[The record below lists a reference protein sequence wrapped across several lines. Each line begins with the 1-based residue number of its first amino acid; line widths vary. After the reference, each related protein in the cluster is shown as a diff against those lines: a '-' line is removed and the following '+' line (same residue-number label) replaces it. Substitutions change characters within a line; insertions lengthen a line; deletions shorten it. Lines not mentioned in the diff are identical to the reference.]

1 MILVQNCR
9 MIDPASQTDSLRD
22 ILIGED
28 RITKIAEAGT
38 IDPAQITKEKEDEL
52 RILNADGLIAAPG
65 LVDTHVH
72 FRDPGAE
79 YKEDIL
85 TGAVSAAA
93 GGVTSVVL
101 MANTNPH
108 VDQEETLSYVLEKG
122 AKTGIHVYTCANVT
136 MNMEGDELTDMETLA
151 KAGAVGFTDDGKPL
165 LDAKI
170 ARKAMQEAARVHK
183 PISFHEEDPDL
194 IGSSG
199 VNQGAVSKETGVA
212 GAPTVSEE
220 VLIARDCLLA
230 LHEKARI
237 NIQHVSSGVS
247 VDILRTMKK
256 LGADIYA
263 EVTPQHF
270 SLNETA
276 VLKKGALSTPT
287 EKE

>member
-38 IDPAQITKEKEDEL
+38 IDAAQNSIEIHDEL
-52 RILNADGLIAAPG
+52 RFLNAEGLIAAPG

-136 MNMEGDELTDMETLA
+136 MDMEGDELTDMEALA
-151 KAGAVGFTDDGKPL
+151 KAGAVCPCWMPNLREKRCRKRQGCTNPSASMRKTRHIFKIMGSMPERRVNISASAVRTDRRRS
-165 LDAKI
+165 I
-170 ARKAMQEAARVHK
+170 WCAAICRLRWKRVRR
-183 PISFHEEDPDL
+183 S
-194 IGSSG
+194 
-199 VNQGAVSKETGVA
+199 
-212 GAPTVSEE
+212 
-220 VLIARDCLLA
+220 
-230 LHEKARI
+230 
-237 NIQHVSSGVS
+237 
-247 VDILRTMKK
+247 
-256 LGADIYA
+256 
-263 EVTPQHF
+263 
-270 SLNETA
+270 
-276 VLKKGALSTPT
+276 
-287 EKE
+287 

>member
-9 MIDPASQTDSLRD
+9 MIDPASQTDGLRD

-108 VDQEETLSYVLEKG
+108 VDQEETLSYVL
-122 AKTGIHVYTCANVT
+122 
-136 MNMEGDELTDMETLA
+136 
-151 KAGAVGFTDDGKPL
+151 
-165 LDAKI
+165 
-170 ARKAMQEAARVHK
+170 
-183 PISFHEEDPDL
+183 
-194 IGSSG
+194 
-199 VNQGAVSKETGVA
+199 
-212 GAPTVSEE
+212 
-220 VLIARDCLLA
+220 
-230 LHEKARI
+230 
-237 NIQHVSSGVS
+237 
-247 VDILRTMKK
+247 
-256 LGADIYA
+256 
-263 EVTPQHF
+263 
-270 SLNETA
+270 
-276 VLKKGALSTPT
+276 
-287 EKE
+287 

>member
-9 MIDPASQTDSLRD
+9 MIDPASQTDGLRD

-38 IDPAQITKEKEDEL
+38 INPAQITKEKEDEL

-136 MNMEGDELTDMETLA
+136 MDMEGDELTDMEALA

-170 ARKAMQEAARVHK
+170 ARKAMQEAARVTNPSASMRKTRHIFK
-183 PISFHEEDPDL
+183 TMGSMPERRANISA
-194 IGSSG
+194 S
-199 VNQGAVSKETGVA
+199 AVRTGRRRSTWCA
-212 GAPTVSEE
+212 A
-220 VLIARDCLLA
+220 ICR
-230 LHEKARI
+230 
-237 NIQHVSSGVS
+237 
-247 VDILRTMKK
+247 LRWKR
-256 LGADIYA
+256 
-263 EVTPQHF
+263 VRR
-270 SLNETA
+270 S
-276 VLKKGALSTPT
+276 
-287 EKE
+287 

>member
-9 MIDPASQTDSLRD
+9 MIDPASQTDGLRD

-38 IDPAQITKEKEDEL
+38 INPAQITKEKEDEL

-122 AKTGIHVYTCANVT
+122 ANGHGGGRADGY
-136 MNMEGDELTDMETLA
+136 GS
-151 KAGAVGFTDDGKPL
+151 AG
-165 LDAKI
+165 
-170 ARKAMQEAARVHK
+170 
-183 PISFHEEDPDL
+183 
-194 IGSSG
+194 
-199 VNQGAVSKETGVA
+199 
-212 GAPTVSEE
+212 
-220 VLIARDCLLA
+220 
-230 LHEKARI
+230 
-237 NIQHVSSGVS
+237 
-247 VDILRTMKK
+247 
-256 LGADIYA
+256 
-263 EVTPQHF
+263 
-270 SLNETA
+270 
-276 VLKKGALSTPT
+276 KGWRGRLYG
-287 EKE
+287 